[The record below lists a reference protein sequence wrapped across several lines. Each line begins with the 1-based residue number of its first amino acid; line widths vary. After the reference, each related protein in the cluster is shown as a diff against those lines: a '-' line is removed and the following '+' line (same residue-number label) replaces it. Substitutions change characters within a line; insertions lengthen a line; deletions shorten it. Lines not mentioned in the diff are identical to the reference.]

1 MGQTLAEASTSIA
14 QEGHSFVFK
23 GVRERFLV
31 DSDLLYQVT
40 KNPMKI
46 EIWSDIACPF
56 CYIGKRKIEKAIQKL
71 DDSSQVEVEWK
82 SFQLNPDLVSD
93 PSLSTLDYLSQS
105 KDWSM
110 EQTLQVTSQVV
121 AMAKEEGLNF
131 DFTQTVVANTKKAHR
146 LLHLAKAS
154 GHQDQLKERLLKA
167 YFSEGLNV
175 DDTDTLLRL
184 AEEVGLNKQSV
195 EYTLHSEEYTDA
207 LEQDAYESKLIGVQ
221 GVPFFVFDRKFG
233 ISGAQPDEV
242 FDRTLKQA
250 LDEVK

>member
-1 MGQTLAEASTSIA
+1 MGQTLAEVSTFIA

-23 GVRERFLV
+23 GARERFLL
-31 DSDLLYQVT
+31 DCDLLYQVT

-56 CYIGKRKIEKAIQKL
+56 CYIGKRKLEKAIQKL
-71 DDSSQVEVEWK
+71 PDPSQVEVEWK
-82 SFQLNPDLVSD
+82 SFQLNPALVSN
-93 PSLSTLDYLSQS
+93 PNLSTLDHLSES
-105 KDWSM
+105 KGWSM

-121 AMAKEEGLNF
+121 AMAKEEGLTF
-131 DFTQTVVANTKKAHR
+131 DFTQTVVANTKNAHR
-146 LLHLAKAS
+146 LLHLAKET
-154 GHQDQLKERLLKA
+154 GKQDQMKERLLKA
-167 YFSEGLNV
+167 YFSEGLNI
-175 DDTDTLLRL
+175 DDSETLYRL
-184 AEEVGLNKQSV
+184 AEEVGINRSSAEATLQS
-195 EYTLHSEEYTDA
+195 ETFADA
-207 LEQDAYESKLIGVQ
+207 VEQDVYESRLIGVQ